1 MQGCGWLRSW
11 APGLSVAAVL
21 MEPKARRRVFWQGLV
36 CAVAAPVWMYGVG
49 RALAPF
55 PAPLTG
61 WLRGLALGLLVIGFL
76 IALAAVTRG
85 RRQRGSVAARLTMA
99 SLLAIGLRIGGYGV
113 MGLAQSHQALV
124 ILFYLIPLLGA
135 AGAAAVLAG
144 YSPSALRAR
153 WKVQAA

>member
-1 MQGCGWLRSW
+1 MRSW
-11 APGLSVAAVL
+11 APGLSVAAVM

-76 IALAAVTRG
+76 IALAAVWRL
-85 RRQRGSVAARLTMA
+85 SVARDRRWDLL
-99 SLLAIGLRIGGYGV
+99 SLA
-113 MGLAQSHQALV
+113 
-124 ILFYLIPLLGA
+124 A
-135 AGAAAVLAG
+135 AGLLLFPAVPVLLMLLFLIVSG
-144 YSPSALRAR
+144 LVGKIYGGT
-153 WKVQAA
+153 